1 MNKNIEPKTFESELP
16 QLGVSIDR
24 FKFRVWDRD
33 KNKFSSFIKHEL
45 RFGCEGILT
54 MPLTKAGV
62 YVIQQCTGLKDSKNK
77 LIFEGDILVYYLS
90 YGESEGGQKD
100 NIVSSVDWAD
110 GSFVFDGDILSQSD
124 ANFFEII
131 GNIFEHANLLK

>member
-1 MNKNIEPKTFESELP
+1 MFLKMKIMTNN
-16 QLGVSIDR
+16 R
-24 FKFRVWDRD
+24 FKFRVWCPILNEWNNSDQLCLRPSGLVTDGSVAIDSQYLQFCTGLQD
-33 KNKFSSFIKHEL
+33 KNK
-45 RFGCEGILT
+45 
-54 MPLTKAGV
+54 
-62 YVIQQCTGLKDSKNK
+62 K

-110 GSFVFDGDILSQSD
+110 GLFVFDGDILSQSD